1 VFGNYVVQKL
11 FEYGSQPQR
20 AQLAAT
26 MKGRILQ
33 LSLDMYGCRVVQK
46 VRAFLFNSHSFYLQI
61 ISIDFSHT
69 RPARYRSHPGPF
81 LFHLLKFTS
90 LMRFPFCQAVEC
102 LLPDQQASLVHELD
116 GHMLRCV
123 RDANGNHVVQKM
135 LERVIGERMTF
146 VRAFSGSVLDLSTH
160 PYGCRVLQRC
170 FEYASAE
177 QCRPLLDELRG
188 YYTTL
193 AKDQFGVSL
202 GSGSQSCPCTNGFTL
217 SELRC
222 AVCA

>member
-1 VFGNYVVQKL
+1 MTSWL
-11 FEYGSQPQR
+11 
-20 AQLAAT
+20 
-26 MKGRILQ
+26 
-33 LSLDMYGCRVVQK
+33 
-46 VRAFLFNSHSFYLQI
+46 
-61 ISIDFSHT
+61 
-69 RPARYRSHPGPF
+69 PF
-81 LFHLLKFTS
+81 F
-90 LMRFPFCQAVEC
+90 QAVEC
-102 LLPDQQASLVHELD
+102 LLPDQQASLVRELD
-116 GHMLRCV
+116 GHVLRCV

-202 GSGSQSCPCTNGFTL
+202 GPGSQSHPRTNDNWPIIRTMSCNLYSRTAPKMTANIL
-217 SELRC
+217 S
-222 AVCA
+222 AS

>member
-1 VFGNYVVQKL
+1 LNY
-11 FEYGSQPQR
+11 
-20 AQLAAT
+20 
-26 MKGRILQ
+26 
-33 LSLDMYGCRVVQK
+33 LSRT
-46 VRAFLFNSHSFYLQI
+46 F
-61 ISIDFSHT
+61 
-69 RPARYRSHPGPF
+69 RPGYRSYPGPF
-81 LFHLLKFTS
+81 LFSFHLLKIHVTDA
-90 LMRFPFCQAVEC
+90 LPFFQAVEC
-102 LLPDQQASLVHELD
+102 LLPDQQASLVRELD
-116 GHMLRCV
+116 GHVLRCV

-202 GSGSQSCPCTNGFTL
+202 GSGSQSRPCTDDHAPGHPIRITSCSL
-217 SELRC
+217 CLRM
-222 AVCA
+222 APKMTATILLVL

>member
-1 VFGNYVVQKL
+1 MSRPG
-11 FEYGSQPQR
+11 
-20 AQLAAT
+20 T
-26 MKGRILQ
+26 
-33 LSLDMYGCRVVQK
+33 D
-46 VRAFLFNSHSFYLQI
+46 
-61 ISIDFSHT
+61 HT
-69 RPARYRSHPGPF
+69 LVPF
-81 LFHLLKFTS
+81 LFSFHSFNLHVTDALLGF
-90 LMRFPFCQAVEC
+90 LQAVEC
-102 LLPDQQASLVHELD
+102 LLPDQQAALVRELD
-116 GHMLRCV
+116 GHVLRCV

-146 VRAFSGSVLDLSTH
+146 VRAFNGSVLDLSTH

-202 GSGSQSCPCTNGFTL
+202 GFGSHSRPRTDHHGPAHPSL
-217 SELRC
+217 SELCR
-222 AVCA
+222 AVCAREWPRR